1 MLNFCILIAKPAVQC
16 VATNIILWHDSMH
29 GEARF
34 WSTRENLAY
43 LSSVAEILVDELA
56 TNQPTRKVEKPFE
69 AALACQLNLLN
80 ERSSNCKLNV
90 LEDAILEEIQITTLQ
105 SESFSTYNR
114 FCWIFC
120 RTVEELQAKRK
131 SNIAG
136 NLTVSN
142 GGHLEN
148 KAEDWKLIHERIF
161 MGHGM
166 EISSIDFAIFGVGN
180 VSFQYFSF
188 KIKTTEFER
197 VFL

>member
-1 MLNFCILIAKPAVQC
+1 M
-16 VATNIILWHDSMH
+16 
-29 GEARF
+29 
-34 WSTRENLAY
+34 
-43 LSSVAEILVDELA
+43 DELA

-114 FCWIFC
+114 FCRIFC

-136 NLTVSN
+136 NFSN

-161 MGHGM
+161 MGHAM